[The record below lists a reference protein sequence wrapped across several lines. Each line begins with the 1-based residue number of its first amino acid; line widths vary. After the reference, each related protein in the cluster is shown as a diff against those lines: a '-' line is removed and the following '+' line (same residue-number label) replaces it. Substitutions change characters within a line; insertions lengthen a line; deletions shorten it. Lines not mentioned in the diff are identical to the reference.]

1 MNNSVGAMNAL
12 TALRSL
18 NNSIETT
25 TKRIATQMKIAD
37 ASDGAAYWSIA
48 QTARSEVGV
57 LGQVKTSLATGK
69 GALDVGAAAAA
80 GVREN
85 LQTLR
90 DVLVSGLTMGA
101 DRASLQE
108 QVDGLVSQMQT
119 LANSADFNGT
129 NLLAVDNAAASYS
142 ATYSTVAGV
151 ATTAGGALTVSTIDV
166 DVTVTAAMDATG
178 DGFLDLSRTVGGT
191 SSDVLTIDISALTD
205 AAADITTLT
214 ETISIVDAAITDAI
228 AAETAIGVAQS
239 RIGSQGDFVQAVIDA
254 KESAIASLVEADLEE
269 EAARL
274 TALQTRQQL
283 AVEALSVANA
293 NYTQVLALFR

>member
-57 LGQVKTSLATGK
+57 LGQVKASLASGK

-108 QVDGLVSQMQT
+108 QVDGLISQMQT
-119 LANSADFNGT
+119 LADSADFNGT
-129 NLLAVDNAAASYS
+129 NLLAVNSTAASYS

-151 ATTAGGALTVSTIDV
+151 ANNAAGALTVSTIDV
-166 DVTVTAAMDATG
+166 DVTVTAATDANG

-191 SSDVLTIDISALTD
+191 SSDVLSIDISALTD

-214 ETISIVDAAITDAI
+214 ETISIVDAAIEDAI

-254 KESAIASLVEADLEE
+254 KEAAIASLVEADLEE

-274 TALQTRQQL
+274 TALQTKQQL

>member
-18 NNSIETT
+18 NNDIETT

-48 QTARSEVGV
+48 QTARSEVGI
-57 LGQVKTSLATGK
+57 LGQVKTSLASGK

-108 QVDGLVSQMQT
+108 QVDGLISQMQT

-129 NLLAVDNAAASYS
+129 NLLSVDNAAASYS

-151 ATTAGGALTVSTIDV
+151 ANNAGGTLTVSTIDL

-214 ETISIVDAAITDAI
+214 ETISIVDAAIEDAI
-228 AAETAIGVAQS
+228 SAETAIGVAQS

-254 KESAIASLVEADLEE
+254 KEAAIASLVEADLEE

-274 TALQTRQQL
+274 TALQTKQQL

>member
-18 NNSIETT
+18 NSSIETT

-48 QTARSEVGV
+48 QTARSEVGT

-129 NLLAVDNAAASYS
+129 NLLSVDNAAASYS

-151 ATTAGGALTVSTIDV
+151 ATTAAGAISVSTIDV

-178 DGFLDLSRTVGGT
+178 DGFLDLDRTVGGT
-191 SSDVLTIDISALTD
+191 TDNVLAIDISALTD

-274 TALQTRQQL
+274 TALQTKQQL

-293 NYTQVLALFR
+293 NYTQVLSLFR

>member
-57 LGQVKTSLATGK
+57 LGQVKASLASGK

-108 QVDGLVSQMQT
+108 QVDGLISQMQT
-119 LANSADFNGT
+119 LADSADFNGT
-129 NLLAVDNAAASYS
+129 NLLAVDSTAASYS

-151 ATTAGGALTVSTIDV
+151 ANNAAGALTVSTIDV
-166 DVTVTAAMDATG
+166 DVTVTAATDANG

-191 SSDVLTIDISALTD
+191 SSDVLSIDISALTD

-214 ETISIVDAAITDAI
+214 ETISIVDAAIEDAI

-254 KESAIASLVEADLEE
+254 KEAAIASLVEADLEE

-274 TALQTRQQL
+274 TALQTKQQL